1 MKRMDGTAVIKV
13 FIADTENLKDEKLFY
28 RFYQTIPLWRREKID
43 RMRFQN
49 DKCLSLGAWIL
60 LREGLREQGI
70 RENEIEIAY
79 ADGGKPYLKNRS
91 ELFFNLSHSHERVM
105 CILSDREAGCDV
117 EKKKTVNPNVAK
129 RFFHPAEYKYM
140 MGQKTLPEREEMFC
154 RMWTLKESFVKMT
167 GEGMRRPFNEF
178 CMVIG
183 ENEIVLEQN
192 EKRQGKYFF
201 KEYQLADGYYYACC
215 CLSSDF
221 ENTVR
226 KVELCENL

>member
-1 MKRMDGTAVIKV
+1 MIKV
-13 FIADTENLKDEKLFY
+13 LIADTENLKDEKLFNCL
-28 RFYQTIPLWRREKID
+28 YQTIPLWRREKID

-79 ADGGKPYLKNRS
+79 ADGGKPYLKNRP

-129 RFFHPAEYKYM
+129 RFFHPAEYECM
-140 MGQKTLPEREEMFC
+140 MGQKTLQEREEMFY
-154 RMWTLKESFVKMT
+154 RLWTLKESFVKMT
-167 GEGMRRPFNEF
+167 GEGIGRPFDEF

-183 ENEIVLEQN
+183 ENEIVLEQDG
-192 EKRQGKYFF
+192 KQQGKYFF
-201 KEYQLADGYYYACC
+201 KEYNLSDGYCYACC
-215 CLSSDF
+215 CLSSDY
-221 ENTVR
+221 EDTIR
-226 KVELCENL
+226 KVEFCENL